1 MRIPS
6 TQALRA
12 LEAFSRHGT
21 IWQTAEELSLTRS
34 AVSHQLR
41 GLERELGFNLTEK
54 NGTRVEITPRGRA
67 YARDVRKALSIIA
80 ESETLN
86 SARGLTG
93 TLRVSCP
100 PGFASIWLCPSL
112 GSFMTAFPDVVLDI
126 KTPQRLD
133 DYSNPDIDVF
143 VVFGPEPQ
151 DDFRL
156 IRRVQFSP
164 LCSPSYANRFDGFVD
179 RRRLAQANLLHIF
192 DFRDWEE
199 WLAEANLTGAIASR
213 GIVFSDMN
221 LVYMAALSSQG
232 IMIGDEF
239 VCFDAIASGQLVRPF
254 DLFIQS
260 DSAYYLKVPGR
271 SHDNPLVDAF
281 LRWVEGVTSTKTSQ

>member
-41 GLERELGFNLTEK
+41 GLERELGFNLMEK
-54 NGTRVEITPRGRA
+54 NGTRVEITPRGRSYA
-67 YARDVRKALSIIA
+67 YDVRKALNIIA
-80 ESETLN
+80 ESKMLN

-93 TLRVSCP
+93 RLKVSCP
-100 PGFASIWLCPSL
+100 PGFASSWLCPSL
-112 GSFMTAFPDVVLDI
+112 GSFIAAHPDVILDI
-126 KTPQRLD
+126 TTPRRLD
-133 DYSNPDIDVF
+133 DHSIPDIDVF
-143 VVFGPEPQ
+143 VVFGREPNEES
-151 DDFRL
+151 L
-156 IRRVQFSP
+156 LLRRVEFTP
-164 LCSPSYANRFDGFVD
+164 MCSPSYANMFDGFVD
-179 RRRLAQANLLHIF
+179 RRGLTQANLLHIS
-192 DFRDWEE
+192 DTHDWEE
-199 WLAEANLTGAIASR
+199 WFAEANLKEAINNR

-239 VCFDAIASGQLVRPF
+239 VCYDAIARGQLVRPF
-254 DLFIQS
+254 DFTVQS
-260 DSAYYLKVPGR
+260 DSAYYLTVPRR
-271 SHDNPLVDAF
+271 SQVNPLVDAF
-281 LRWVEGVTSTKTSQ
+281 LRWIEDVIFTKTAQ